1 MVIKYTKRREQIMKS
16 ISIFTFITLLLSTL
30 VMSSKSY
37 GHDKSPVLEGPYVG
51 QKPPNST
58 PKAFA
63 PSGLSI
69 ERRDHSGFFT
79 PDMKEFYFTRRNNK
93 DGKWSLMTFKLE
105 NNRWSESFVEPRVG
119 RPIVT
124 PDGKVMHLGK
134 HYKERTESGWSE
146 QKSLGSYFK
155 DFRIMRLMSSA
166 NGTYYFDE
174 ASESG
179 PIRYS
184 RLIDGKH
191 EKPKAVD
198 IDFGDW
204 NAHPFIAPDE
214 SYLIWDEQDEGGY
227 GEADLYISYRQKD
240 GSWGPSMNLG
250 DTINTSISESGATV
264 TPDGKYLFF
273 NRYSNDEKAGMYWV
287 DAQIIETLRPKK

>member
-1 MVIKYTKRREQIMKS
+1 MKS
-16 ISIFTFITLLLSTL
+16 LSISTVITLLLPIL
-30 VMSSKSY
+30 VMSNNSY
-37 GHDKSPVLEGPYVG
+37 GHDKSSAFEGPYVG
-51 QKPPNST
+51 QSPPNST

-63 PSGLSI
+63 PSGLST
-69 ERRDHSGFFT
+69 EYRDHSGFFT
-79 PDMKEFYFTRRNNK
+79 PDMNEFYFTRRNNQ

-105 NNRWSESFVEPRVG
+105 KNQWRESFVEPRVG

-146 QKSLGSYFK
+146 QKSLGPLFK

-191 EKPKAVD
+191 EKPKAVN
-198 IDFGDW
+198 INFGDW

-214 SYLIWDEQDEGGY
+214 SYLIWDEQGENGHGG
-227 GEADLYISYRQKD
+227 ADLFISFKQED
-240 GSWGPSMNLG
+240 NSWGAAINLG
-250 DTINTSISESGATV
+250 DTINTSANEGGATV

-273 NRYSNDEKAGMYWV
+273 NRFISNENAGMFWV
-287 DAQIIETLRPKK
+287 DAQVIEMLRPK

>member
-1 MVIKYTKRREQIMKS
+1 MKPIGIFTV
-16 ISIFTFITLLLSTL
+16 ISIALLLSILT
-30 VMSSKSY
+30 MSNKSY

-51 QKPPNST
+51 QKPPGST

-63 PSGLSI
+63 PSGLST

-79 PDMKEFYFTRRNNK
+79 PDMKEFYFTRRNNIDK
-93 DGKWSLMTFKLE
+93 KWSLVVFKSE
-105 NNRWSESFVEPRVG
+105 NNQWRESVVGPRVG
-119 RPIVT
+119 RPIIT
-124 PDGKVMHLGK
+124 PDGKTMHLGK
-134 HYKERTESGWSE
+134 HYKQRTEAGWSE
-146 QKSLGSYFK
+146 LKSLGPPFK

-166 NGTYYFDE
+166 NGTYYFDDGT
-174 ASESG
+174 ESV

-191 EKPKAVD
+191 EKPKAVN

-214 SYLIWDEQDEGGY
+214 SYLIWDEQGENGY
-227 GEADLYISYRQKD
+227 GGADLFIAFRQKD
-240 GSWGPSMNLG
+240 NSWGAAINLG
-250 DTINTSISESGATV
+250 DTINTSDNESGATV

-273 NRYSNDEKAGMYWV
+273 NRFISNENAGMQWV
-287 DAQIIETLRPKK
+287 DAKIIETLRPKQ